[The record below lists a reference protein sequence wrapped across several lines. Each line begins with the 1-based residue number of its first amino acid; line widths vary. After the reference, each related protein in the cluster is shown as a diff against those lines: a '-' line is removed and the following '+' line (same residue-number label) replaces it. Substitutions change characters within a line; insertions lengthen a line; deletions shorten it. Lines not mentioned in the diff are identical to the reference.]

1 MHCAAINVFG
11 RPIHSHA
18 QMAFAIV
25 ELLARANRSI
35 SFSLRELIY
44 NKASLEEAFQSG
56 PARTSSSTSKSI
68 QANQHPQVSSSTMY
82 SVSCCSCFMPAA
94 PPCSPGTAELP
105 PVAIT

>member
-44 NKASLEEAFQSG
+44 NKASLEKRSS
-56 PARTSSSTSKSI
+56 PAR
-68 QANQHPQVSSSTMY
+68 PVLVVVLVSPSRPINILKYRARQCT
-82 SVSCCSCFMPAA
+82 P
-94 PPCSPGTAELP
+94 
-105 PVAIT
+105 